1 MNKDQTPQLTAT
13 LEYATVRPGTLKVR
27 ITDKLGNDIAT
38 AAADAAG
45 QLADEHGA
53 DAGRVDH
60 KTGTVRFSDA
70 FIERCKA
77 KAALPSA

>member
-1 MNKDQTPQLTAT
+1 MTDDQKPQLIAT
-13 LEYATVRPGTLKVR
+13 CEYTPILPGTLKVR
-27 ITDKLGNDIAT
+27 ITDKFGNDIAT

-53 DAGRVDH
+53 DAGRLDP

-77 KAALPSA
+77 KAALPPA